1 MIDGSRPRAAPLMV
15 SGRTDRQ
22 LQRQAAGELGRFL
35 DDDMETVRSRL
46 ESARRTAKTSAAQ
59 LQAEKVAMARRKL
72 EVLKRFVDSVVATGD
87 ARKAAAL
94 AKEIAR
100 LVAQINGAVR
110 ALAAMGGGAAGSAVA
125 AGAVAVPAVPAGA
138 SAESQPTPEAAAAT
152 PPAPP
157 PATAPAPAPS
167 QADGQDA
174 GATQAESGQAVGR
187 PTDPREAPADD
198 EDPIDSIRRQA
209 IKDAR
214 AALRLAHRLL
224 ERLSQVH
231 SDDADDRQ
239 ALRRAVSEGLG
250 AVLQSELDILAI
262 PSSPA
267 GHVNLSV

>member
-46 ESARRTAKTSAAQ
+46 ESAQRTAKTSAAQ

-152 PPAPP
+152 PPV
-157 PATAPAPAPS
+157 TAPAPAPS

-187 PTDPREAPADD
+187 PIDPREAPADD